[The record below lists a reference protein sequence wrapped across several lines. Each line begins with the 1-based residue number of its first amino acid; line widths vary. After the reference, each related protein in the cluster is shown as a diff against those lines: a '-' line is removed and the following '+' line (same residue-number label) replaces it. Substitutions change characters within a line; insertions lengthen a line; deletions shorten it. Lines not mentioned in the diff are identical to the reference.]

1 MRGLAEAADAM
12 VLELPRGR
20 NGRAGISIGLHPVP
34 RENPGARSAGI
45 CVAGRVLCL
54 RATAD

>member
-1 MRGLAEAADAM
+1 MRDLEEAADAM
-12 VLELPRGR
+12 VPELPRGR

-45 CVAGRVLCL
+45 CGADRVLYL
-54 RATAD
+54 RAAAG